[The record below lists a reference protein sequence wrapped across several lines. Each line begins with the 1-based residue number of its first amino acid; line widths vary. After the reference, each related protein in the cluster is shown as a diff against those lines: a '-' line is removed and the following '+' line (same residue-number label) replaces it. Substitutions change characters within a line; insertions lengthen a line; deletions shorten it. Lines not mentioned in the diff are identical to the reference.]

1 MIEDNRWK
9 IVQIIPAQVGWKAV
23 HCQASTNKHL
33 EISTLSVVCWAV
45 VEKNGGNDEVRTE
58 VRGIE
63 QGATDL
69 AVVEDII
76 RKNGI
81 GEDGVDRNLYFLG
94 YDDPDAHKES
104 SYWIRQGNNRL
115 TVEKEKRSKA
125 GTKFGADS

>member
-1 MIEDNRWK
+1 MRKVSQWK

-33 EISTLSVVCWAV
+33 EISSLSVVCWAI
-45 VEKNGGNDEVRTE
+45 VEKDGGDDAARTE

-63 QGATDL
+63 QGANHL

-76 RKNGI
+76 SKEAI
-81 GEDGVDRNLYFLG
+81 GDDGVDRNLYFLG

-104 SYWIRQGNNRL
+104 AYWIRQGHSRL
-115 TVEKEKRSKA
+115 TLEKEKRA
-125 GTKFGADS
+125 NQT